1 MQGVRKS
8 AKIRVDRSRRYQ
20 TIDGFGVNINA
31 KCWAEG
37 AIQPVVNLLIDDLGA
52 TLFRLDG
59 YGRAD
64 WVDPDGSLGRE
75 QALSERNYERV
86 YASRDFQNA
95 LGMARYLNERG
106 IDPYITVSGRAPA
119 WMCAADGKTLVDYDG
134 FAEMTVHYAAWLRK
148 NGVRF
153 TLFGPLNETD
163 LGPPEGPLVS
173 PASYVKA
180 CEALV
185 DALDRHALKDVK
197 LVVAEQAQFNTK
209 YVDQLLTCEKLAGR
223 IGVLAMHAYSDFHV
237 DPLTS
242 RISLPEYRHI
252 RAWMTEFGDLRQST
266 ELEEQIAWVSME
278 RLMRLLED
286 GMNGALS
293 WDAYDNYHDHDE
305 AWTCFGLIMN
315 AWDVF
320 TPKKRYYTLK
330 HIYRF
335 VRAGYTRI
343 EAVCSEADIPVLA
356 FEGEDGKVLTVVGMN
371 PGEQTVALDLDLGY
385 HGEASSLAY
394 LDYEVYR
401 TCSFEDCAR
410 VTTPIVK
417 LKNHASL
424 GVEFMALPGSI
435 FTITNLK

>member
-8 AKIRVDRSRRYQ
+8 AQIRVDRSRRYQ

-31 KCWAEG
+31 KYWAEG
-37 AIQPVVNLLIDDLGA
+37 AMGPVVDLLVDDLGA

-75 QALSERNYERV
+75 QAFSDRNYERV
-86 YASRDFQNA
+86 YSSRDFQNA
-95 LGMARYLNERG
+95 LGMARHLNARG

-134 FAEMTVHYAAWLRK
+134 FAEMTVNYASWLRK

-163 LGPPEGPLVS
+163 LGPPEGPLV
-173 PASYVKA
+173 PPDNYVKA

-185 DALDRHALKDVK
+185 DTLDRYALGDVK
-197 LVVAEQAQFNTK
+197 LVVAEQGQFNME
-209 YVDQLLTCEKLAGR
+209 YANRLLKSRKLAGR
-223 IGVLAMHAYSDFHV
+223 IGVMAMHAYSDFHV
-237 DPLTS
+237 DALTS
-242 RISLPEYRHI
+242 RITLPEHRHI
-252 RAWMTEFGDLRQST
+252 RAWMTEFGDLRQSI
-266 ELEEQIAWVSME
+266 ELEEYIAWVSVE
-278 RLMRLLED
+278 RLMRLLRD
-286 GMNGALS
+286 GMHGALS

-320 TPKKRYYTLK
+320 IPKKRYYALK
-330 HIYRF
+330 HVYRF
-335 VRAGYTRI
+335 VRPGFRRI
-343 EAVCSEADIPVLA
+343 EAVCTEAGIPVLA
-356 FEGEDGKVLTVVGMN
+356 FEGEEGKELTVVGMN
-371 PGEQTVALDLDLGY
+371 PGGQAVALDLDLGF
-385 HGEASSLAY
+385 HGEASGLAY
-394 LDYEVYR
+394 LDYDVYR

-410 VTTPIVK
+410 ITTPIVK
-417 LKNHASL
+417 LKNHASR
-424 GVEFMALPGSI
+424 GVEFTALPGSI
-435 FTITNLK
+435 FTITNVK